1 MAYIHLYT
9 EENDFNEDY
18 WGSNYLEPWV
28 SLTVEG
34 SKRVDYNKNFKGYVR
49 FDILSNGQIKWK
61 SSDTAITRTI
71 EYNKN
76 GESWIAITSSTA
88 GANISVVS
96 GDIVYFRGENESY
109 AEVINPDYVS
119 DGIPDPYNNSNIRT
133 VSFNGTTCNFN
144 LSGNIMSLIKK
155 DRVAFRSL
163 KNLSGECNFYGM
175 FRIGGDKLKSIENLS
190 LPATGL
196 TNGCYGYMF
205 TSAGTQTVMS
215 LPAKGMKEACYRNMF
230 SDCKNLT
237 TVPALSNTDLA
248 AYCFN
253 GMFARCTSLQS
264 VPSNYLPVTNI
275 ELACYASMFK
285 DCSAFTTAPELP
297 ATKLANSCYN
307 NMFKGCTSLTEAPEL
322 PATTLA
328 RSCYD
333 VMFKGCTS
341 LTAAPVLPATTLAR
355 ACYANMFSGCTS
367 LTTAPEL
374 PATTLEYA
382 CYTNMFAGCTN
393 LTGGIEE
400 LPATALVD
408 FCYNQMFSGCTNL
421 ETAPKILATTG
432 GNLFWVME
440 DMFNGCSKIDS
451 LVCLITDYF
460 GYAPTNRWLNGVS
473 ETGTFY
479 KNPSVPESVIR
490 DGQRGVP
497 STWTVEDYTG

>member
-88 GANISVVS
+88 GASINVSS
-96 GDIVYFRGENESY
+96 GDVVYFRGENESY
-109 AEVINPDYVS
+109 AEVIDSTIENAYKTE
-119 DGIPDPYNNSNIRT
+119 NIRT

-205 TSAGTQTVMS
+205 TSAGTQTVMN
-215 LPAKGMKEACYRNMF
+215 LPAKNMKEACYRNMF

-237 TVPALSNTDLA
+237 AVPALPNTDLA
-248 AYCFN
+248 AYCFSA
-253 GMFARCTSLQS
+253 MFARCSSLQS
-264 VPSNYLPVTNI
+264 VPSNYLPVTT
-275 ELACYASMFK
+275 LAKYCYQSMFK

-297 ATKLANSCYN
+297 ATTLVNYCYN
-307 NMFKGCTSLTEAPEL
+307 GMFYGCTSLTTAPEL
-322 PATTLA
+322 PATEMA
-328 RSCYD
+328 NSCYAR
-333 VMFKGCTS
+333 MF
-341 LTAAPVLPATTLAR
+341 
-355 ACYANMFSGCTS
+355 NNCTS

-374 PATTLEYA
+374 PATTLANHCYA
-382 CYTNMFAGCTN
+382 SMFAGCTN

-400 LPATALVD
+400 LPATALVEY
-408 FCYNQMFSGCTNL
+408 CYREMFSGCTNL

-432 GNLFWVME
+432 GGIMWVME
-440 DMFNGCSKIDS
+440 RMFYGCSKIDK
-451 LVCLITDYF
+451 LVCLITDYW
-460 GYAPTNRWLNGVS
+460 GYAPTNDWLVGVK
-473 ETGTFY
+473 EQGTFL
-479 KNPSVPESVIR
+479 KNPSVPKSVIT
-490 DGQRGVP
+490 DGQREVP
-497 STWTVEDYTG
+497 STWTVADYTG